1 MFAKSSILVKRV
13 YCQKVLLLRTSTPNK
28 SVKNKWIVLCYLCD
42 DVTHNTLLK
51 CQNIMNNEFQ
61 LILKYGSLLSMFCK
75 NMYVV
80 SLFVWRIA
88 AMIVYIHCITY
99 SRNIRSHSKCTNEY
113 AINIWLTVKFWIRLP
128 NCNHQSR
135 LQISKRPR
143 HKSML
148 VYFG

>member
-28 SVKNKWIVLCYLCD
+28 SVNNKWIVLCYLCD

-75 NMYVV
+75 NNYVCCK
-80 SLFVWRIA
+80 FVCLENCCNDT
-88 AMIVYIHCITY
+88 VYIHCITY

-113 AINIWLTVKFWIRLP
+113 AINIWLTVKFEFVSPTVIINRDFKYQRDRGTKV
-128 NCNHQSR
+128 C
-135 LQISKRPR
+135 
-143 HKSML
+143 
-148 VYFG
+148 